1 MTQPSP
7 NGLGLSIPVL
17 RTSMQNLTFSENLI
31 MNFITTKSIMRAFLL
46 LALLALLAYS
56 ITPATACPF
65 CGAVSATFAEEI
77 DLSDMAVYAKLVKLA
92 PNSDAAQLRGADD
105 VPRATFLVDKVLKGD
120 KIIKPDVEFQ
130 AIYFGEAKPG
140 TKFLIYGASQPKPE
154 WGTPIEMSARLE
166 KYLDVALALPEDR
179 GERAV
184 KMQEYMLDSDMM
196 VRQDAYN
203 EFATTEYKDLQRVAK
218 QFDLKQIRENLK
230 NLDNEDSLLALNYTL
245 LGICGGPE
253 DIPMLEERLLAKD
266 DLQRKRLDALLGCYL
281 MLKGEAGLPLI
292 ETQFVET
299 DLKAQNFSRLYR
311 VLLALRFHGDDGKSV
326 SKEKIAPLLRKFLD
340 HPKYA
345 DLVIP
350 DLARWQDWSVT
361 DRVMELYRDKDGD
374 ANFVRDPA
382 AKYMRICPLPV
393 AEGYLAEM
401 QKIDP
406 DAYKRAMLFPIVP
419 SKKDE
424 SKAEAP
430 KKDDSPAKIESKTG
444 KSPEKTTT
452 AKAKP

>member
-1 MTQPSP
+1 M
-7 NGLGLSIPVL
+7 
-17 RTSMQNLTFSENLI
+17 
-31 MNFITTKSIMRAFLL
+31 MNIIFHKSTLRAFLL
-46 LALLALLAYS
+46 VALLAFSTVSALS
-56 ITPATACPF
+56 CPF

-77 DLSDMAVYAKLVKLA
+77 ELSDMAVYAKLVKLA
-92 PNSDAAQLRGADD
+92 PTSKDPAQLRGADD

-166 KYLDVALALPEDR
+166 KYLDVVLALPADR
-179 GERAV
+179 GERAL
-184 KMQEYMLDSDMM
+184 KMQPYMLDSDMM

-218 QFDLKQIRENLK
+218 RFDLKQIRENLK
-230 NLDNEDSLLALNYTL
+230 NLENEDSLLALNYTL
-245 LGICGGPE
+245 LGICGGQE
-253 DIPMLEERLLAKD
+253 DVPMLEGRLLAKD
-266 DLQRKRLDALLGCYL
+266 DLERKRLDALLGCYL
-281 MLKGEAGLPLI
+281 MLKGEAGLPLV
-292 ETQFVET
+292 ETQFVDA

-326 SKEKIAPLLRKFLD
+326 SKEKIAPVLHKFLD

-350 DLARWQDWSVT
+350 DLARWQDWSVI
-361 DRVMELYRDKDGD
+361 DRVMELYRDKDGM

-382 AKYMRICPLPV
+382 AKYMRLCPLPI
-393 AEGYLAEM
+393 AETYLAEM

-419 SKKDE
+419 AGGKKDD

-430 KKDDSPAKIESKTG
+430 KKDESQPDSSKSPAK
-444 KSPEKTTT
+444 TTA

>member
-1 MTQPSP
+1 M
-7 NGLGLSIPVL
+7 
-17 RTSMQNLTFSENLI
+17 NLI
-31 MNFITTKSIMRAFLL
+31 SFKSTLRVLL
-46 LALLALLAYS
+46 LIAFVAYS
-56 ITPATACPF
+56 AVTTNACPF
-65 CGAVSATFAEEI
+65 CGAVSATFSEEI

-92 PNSDAAQLRGADD
+92 PNSDSAQLRGIDD
-105 VPRATFLVDKVLKGD
+105 VPHATFITEKVLKGD

-184 KMQEYMLDSDMM
+184 KMQEFMLDSDMM

-218 QFDLKQIRENLK
+218 RFDLKQIRENLK

-292 ETQFVET
+292 ETQFIDT

-361 DRVMELYRDKDGD
+361 DRVMELYRDKAGD

-382 AKYMRICPLPV
+382 AKYMRLCPLPV

-419 SKKDE
+419 KSEKKDD
-424 SKAEAP
+424 SKSEAP
-430 KKDDSPAKIESKTG
+430 KKDDSKAKAD
-444 KSPEKTTT
+444 KSLEKNTA

>member
-1 MTQPSP
+1 
-7 NGLGLSIPVL
+7 
-17 RTSMQNLTFSENLI
+17 
-31 MNFITTKSIMRAFLL
+31 MNFISSKSILRAFLL
-46 LALLALLAYS
+46 VAFLAYS
-56 ITPATACPF
+56 TIPALACPF

-77 DLSDMAVYAKLVKLA
+77 ELSDMAVYAKLVKLA
-92 PNSDAAQLRGADD
+92 PNVDSAQLRAAED
-105 VPRATFLVDKVLKGD
+105 VPRATFIVDKVLKGD

-154 WGTPIEMSARLE
+154 WGTPIEMSAALE
-166 KYLDVALALPEDR
+166 KYLDVVMALPTDR
-179 GERAV
+179 GERAL
-184 KMQEYMLDSDMM
+184 KMQAYMLDADMM

-218 QFDLKQIRENLK
+218 RFDLKQIRENLK
-230 NLDNEDSLLALNYTL
+230 NLDNEDSLVALNYTL
-245 LGICGGPE
+245 LGICGSAE

-281 MLKGEAGLPLI
+281 MLKGEAGLPLV
-292 ETQFVET
+292 ETQFVDT

-326 SKEKIAPLLRKFLD
+326 SKEKIAPVLHKFLD

-361 DRVMELYRDKDGD
+361 DRVMELYRDKDGT

-382 AKYMRICPLPV
+382 AKYMRLCPLPV

-406 DAYKRAMLFPIVP
+406 DAYKRAMLFPIIP
-419 SKKDE
+419 AGGKKDDA
-424 SKAEAP
+424 KADAP
-430 KKDDSPAKIESKTG
+430 KKDEAPVKTDKTAE
-444 KSPEKTTT
+444 KSST
-452 AKAKP
+452 AKTQP